1 MMNLNDAPLKAKQYA
16 PNREDLQDAFVAGAQ
31 WAIKGKFYT
40 QTDIFITGQ
49 PGGEI
54 PTFSDWWDVYDKK
67 RSRKKCEMKWNRL
80 APSQKIACMKATPAY
95 VLSTSDKQYRKDPLT
110 YLNGECWN
118 DEIILKQNGEP
129 KRTQQLAEKAAR
141 ILSSK

>member
-31 WAIKGKFYT
+31 WAIKGKFYA
-40 QTDIFITGQ
+40 QTDIFVTEQ
-49 PGGEI
+49 PGVEI
-54 PTFSDWWDVYDKK
+54 PTFSDWWNVYDKK
-67 RSRKKCEMKWNRL
+67 RGRKKSEAKWSRL
-80 APSQKIACMKATPAY
+80 TPSQKIACMKATSAY
-95 VLSTSDKQYRKDPLT
+95 VRATSDKNYRKDPLT

-118 DEIILKQNGEP
+118 DEIILKQNGES

-141 ILSSK
+141 ILGSK